1 MRKSPASDPEAVREL
16 AIKALS
22 VPRLPSLDEK
32 RRAAAVAEFNE
43 CMELGG

>member
-16 AIKALS
+16 GIKALS
-22 VPRLPSLDEK
+22 VPRLPSRDRK